1 MNFKKFAVCIASA
14 VCLLGTS
21 VMSVGAAQEAVVAPY
36 TYKVTVSTGNDLV
49 FDTASSD
56 FKVGV
61 KTGNNE
67 NYITLTDNAE
77 ESMHY
82 ALKDNGRALE
92 ISGLSYG
99 DYVNVFDAVK
109 SIDCSTTKYYEKGI
123 RFAGNDGITV
133 ENFQIVGDA
142 DYVVAYGVL
151 NDPVAYTVK
160 YVDQNGNTL
169 SADATYYGNAGDK
182 IIVASR
188 QLDGYLPDANNK
200 SMTLSKEGENV
211 FTFVYHSTA
220 GATNV
225 IYNTLT
231 GTTTY
236 IYADGTTTTVT
247 VPNPANGQVGAVT
260 TPEAD
265 NAGAGAGA
273 AAADGNADAGN
284 ANADDNADAGAAGD
298 DTVIADEDV
307 PLATQD
313 IVDLDA
319 DEEVPLAANAQEAV
333 LNLAPIIAG
342 IFVAVAAAGMITL
355 LVLSRKRKAVAKSE
369 DSDKEK

>member
-1 MNFKKFAVCIASA
+1 MISFKKMAVCAASI

-21 VMSVGAAQEAVVAPY
+21 VMSVGAAQEAVTGPY

-49 FDTASSD
+49 FDTESESFAI
-56 FKVGV
+56 GV
-61 KTGNNE
+61 KPGNHADF
-67 NYITLTDNAE
+67 ITLTDNADAA
-77 ESMHY
+77 MHY
-82 ALKDNGRALE
+82 ALKDNGRTLE

-99 DYVNVFDAVK
+99 DYVNIFDAVK
-109 SIDCSTTKYYEKGI
+109 TIDCSATRYYEKGV
-123 RFAGNDGITV
+123 RFAGSDAITV
-133 ENFQIVGDA
+133 ENFQVVGDA
-142 DYVVAYGVL
+142 DYVAAYGVL
-151 NDPVAYTVK
+151 NDPVAYTVR

-169 SADATYYGNAGDK
+169 SAEAKYYGNAGDK

-188 QLDGYLPDANNK
+188 QIDGYLPDANNK
-200 SMTLSKEGENV
+200 SMTLSKETENV

-236 IYADGTTTTVT
+236 IYADGTTITVT
-247 VPNPANGQVGAVT
+247 VPNPADNQAGAVT
-260 TPEAD
+260 TPAAG

-273 AAADGNADAGN
+273 AAVGDDAG
-284 ANADDNADAGAAGD
+284 AADDNADADDGAADD

-319 DEEVPLAANAQEAV
+319 DEEVPLAAQAKETV
-333 LNLAPIIAG
+333 TNLAPIIAG
-342 IFVAVAAAGMITL
+342 IFVAVAAGGMITL
-355 LVLSRKRKAVAKSE
+355 FVLSRKRKAGVNVK